1 MNNDIKVV
9 FLTQNNS
16 LMYQTVTHVTLWGL
30 IENAWVFYFIIYI
43 YFPNFFVLTIFFF

>member
-9 FLTQNNS
+9 FLTQNGN

-30 IENAWVFYFIIYI
+30 IENACQ
-43 YFPNFFVLTIFFF
+43 